1 MFRFILFL
9 SSLCMLAGCATYK
22 LGMPEGPPF
31 RSIFIPAVV
40 NKTFSPQM
48 QTLLSASLRENF
60 ASGKPITLAGSRNAA
75 DASLEITIT
84 EYQRRM
90 ASAQI
95 NDTGKPASFYLA
107 MTAKG
112 TLINNHTGEI
122 YFKDRNFEQRIQSF
136 GSDQLV
142 ERERQNLYLL
152 ARNLSREIHQGVTT
166 TW

>member
-1 MFRFILFL
+1 MLRATLFL
-9 SSLCMLAGCATYK
+9 LSACIIAGCATYK
-22 LGMPEGPPF
+22 LGLPEEPPF

-40 NKTFSPQM
+40 NKTFSPKM
-48 QTLLSASLRENF
+48 QTLLSASLREMF
-60 ASGKPITLAGSRNAA
+60 ASGKPVRLASSPNTA
-75 DASLEITIT
+75 DANLEITIIQ
-84 EYQRRM
+84 YQRRM

-112 TLINNHTGEI
+112 TLINNRTGEI

-136 GSDQLV
+136 GSDRLV

-152 ARNLSREIHQGVTT
+152 AQNLSKEIHQGVTS